1 MLVMLGCGFSKAIQQ
16 KIWIFC
22 TEEND
27 ASLLAVDCLDVC
39 GFNFTII
46 TRDGLG
52 ESPCRAQ
59 ISFSET
65 IQNSRCSLPTLLLW
79 VADMLFFPRQ
89 PAIWFRLFNST
100 HTL

>member
-1 MLVMLGCGFSKAIQQ
+1 MLVMLGCGFSKAMQQ

-27 ASLLAVDCLDVC
+27 ASLLAVDYICCLDIC

-46 TRDGLG
+46 TREGLG
-52 ESPCRAQ
+52 DSPCQAQ

-65 IQNSRCSLPTLLLW
+65 IRNRRCSLPTL
-79 VADMLFFPRQ
+79 FFCGLQRCFFSSQ
-89 PAIWFRLFNST
+89 PASWF
-100 HTL
+100 